1 MICEFPRKLTVLFF
15 HIFILNQQRGFLGQQ
30 TRARDGDTYSRI
42 SKVPFTA
49 RASPSAWAPRAPIE
63 ATCKLWERCSQRGQ
77 AGPLQP
83 APALHRLGRELP
95 LRVQEGHGG
104 SWRV

>member
-15 HIFILNQQRGFLGQQ
+15 HIFILTTVWFLWEQ

-42 SKVPFTA
+42 SKVPFMA
-49 RASPSAWAPRAPIE
+49 RASPSAWAPRAPME
-63 ATCKLWERCSQRGQ
+63 AACKLWERCSQRGQ

-83 APALHRLGRELP
+83 APALRRLGRELP